1 MTDEYTAWKASCA
14 RPWAERVRATVGR
27 LEQRQAALDELVA
40 LYDGLQASRYD
51 RQGGKETRETGDE
64 STVALIVRIDAMR
77 KDWDSALSD
86 WCEEVKAFEMALRRI
101 DPRHDQLLTARYLR
115 NMRWVDVAK
124 ALNMHEVYVR
134 GEYLTEALAALF
146 DAMPTHLRYI
156 PKAFED

>member
-1 MTDEYTAWKASCA
+1 MTDKYTAWKASCA

-27 LEQRQAALDELVA
+27 LEQRQAVIDELVA

-51 RQGGKETRETGDE
+51 RQGGKATRETGDE
-64 STVALIVRIDAMR
+64 STVALIARIDAMR

-86 WCEEVKAFEMALRRI
+86 WCEEVKAFELALRRI

-124 ALNMHEVYVR
+124 VMKLDEDYIRTHLA
-134 GEYLTEALAALF
+134 TEALAALF
-146 DAMPTHLRYI
+146 DAMPPHLHDI
-156 PKAFED
+156 PKAFEE